1 MKFQGMS
8 FDKFRTKGELLIPFV
23 VSREPRLTTLK
34 KALLNSQT
42 MNGINLPKLPITIYL
57 IKP

>member
-1 MKFQGMS
+1 MKYLGMS
-8 FDKFRTKGELLIPFV
+8 FDRLRTNGDLLIPFV
-23 VSREPRLTTLK
+23 VSREPRLRSR
-34 KALLNSQT
+34 ALSNSRT